1 VADYVRYDIFRR
13 FSEDIRKMEDT
24 IMAVYCG
31 RKLPKIWIVETGIF
45 SVSRNEAQ
53 LLSAF
58 NVRD

>member
-1 VADYVRYDIFRR
+1 
-13 FSEDIRKMEDT
+13 MEDT
-24 IMAVYCG
+24 IMAAYCG